1 MATTPNGIMTLP
13 ENDQMGAPQLSLNE
27 SYDAM
32 RQGLK
37 NARPDAAAD
46 VDSTMA
52 EILPQLDGMPDD
64 VIDKLLQTVQY
75 LKDNP
80 DQYAEVVAKLISMGV
95 VKEGDFP
102 PEYDPEFLA
111 TMGIVL
117 LEAQRSRSQAP
128 LQPTGFANGGLA
140 DAARIM
146 AAQGRGRDSMLA
158 HITPS
163 EASLL
168 RSRGGMG
175 TRNPSTGLPEY
186 GFFDDLWSGFKGAVT
201 GVFDAVKGILK
212 SPIGRVVG
220 TIALGAF
227 LGPGAFGIT
236 GLGLGAAAAPLASGI
251 ISGLSGGSAMDML
264 TSAATSYL
272 GSAASPLSQY
282 VGNLTSG
289 LGLGSMASQ
298 ALTSGLVGTGVG
310 LLTGKSL
317 EDSVSSGLQ
326 GAVMNTAMD
335 YMNANKAPVP
345 DADRAPVSNA
355 VIKPVP
361 GSAGEIGSNLKTGDV
376 SGYGGFKPLPNQSG
390 YGGFKPPSY
399 ALDAPSGGIGEL
411 GLRLPSGTNSSGLGL
426 PPPAPS
432 PVAQNASASASA
444 GDYKYPDLMDSAGKM
459 FQSGRFM
466 EGAKDTFFPSG
477 PTSAQVT
484 GSTEFKNLRAAGF
497 SAEEAFKRASN
508 TLSPDMLRQYG
519 PLAAAGLG
527 IMGLTGG
534 FDQKPLP
541 QSALNASLTGGAGS
555 YQDLMA
561 KNPRKYYAQHL
572 PGVLYDDNG
581 AIIGYQGPG
590 GSRQLY
596 NQGGAVGYAEG
607 GEAGENTATSL
618 QEVTEL
624 YRKYAKREPDA
635 SGLAYWMKDFGDSVS
650 PEEEKSFEE
659 SLYINEPSMNPNGPV
674 YGGPAV
680 YPPYTGG
687 GVVDM
692 QVFVY
697 GPDGTSYSSP
707 AAARAAGVTNY
718 TIERPANTGTTGTGT
733 TPTWDGP
740 AWGPGSM
747 VYQNIAAAIAA
758 GVPRDKLFKTALE
771 AYRGKANVVTPVIPP
786 VVPVVPPVI
795 PPVIPVVPPVV
806 VDGGGGGGDSGGN
819 DGGGSGGGGGGQGQ
833 TGWGTVA
840 NLAGEANRAGLST
853 IAGWLSSAI
862 PTGAEYNKTNME
874 TGLPE
879 KGNLT
884 QADKDA
890 MSGKSD
896 KGSSVSM
903 DYAGGIPDPGTGLQ
917 GQGYFDGQTGL
928 YGDAAAGTGMS
939 TNSAVG
945 TSGGVATGTSGGSP
959 ADAGGPAG
967 GPAGGEGGSQPGGSG
982 DAPGQDHGGEAKGGY
997 IGGYAQGGM
1006 MGLNE
1011 VKRLYEGGDA
1021 AGYGYGE
1028 GEGAA
1033 QSAGM
1038 GGYGSMGE
1046 LDGGGAELIS
1056 QSNIANMSNRKSSLP
1071 AYDSIMLAQSLEPMR
1086 PAMVGHTS
1094 GILTGIQDANNNVSR
1109 NVYGYQDVQQA
1120 KDAYE
1125 SLVAEQGMRNN
1136 IDNNTF
1142 SENRGNDRAKGGM
1155 MGSNGIASLLQGG
1168 YPRKT
1173 GEIAGPG
1180 TGTSDD
1186 IPAMLSDGEFVMT
1199 AKAVRGAGKGS
1210 RRDGAKRMYALM
1222 HQLERNAARG

>member
-128 LQPTGFANGGLA
+128 LQPTGFASGGLA

-236 GLGLGAAAAPLASGI
+236 GLGLGAAAAPLASGL

-272 GSAASPLSQY
+272 GSSASPLSQY

-326 GAVMNTAMD
+326 GAAMNADMD
-335 YMNANKAPVP
+335 YMNTNKAPVSA
-345 DADRAPVSNA
+345 ADRASVSDA

-361 GSAGEIGSNLKTGDV
+361 DGLAPDIGSGLKAGSVRSPYELDSPA
-376 SGYGGFKPLPNQSG
+376 SG
-390 YGGFKPPSY
+390 
-399 ALDAPSGGIGEL
+399 
-411 GLRLPSGTNSSGLGL
+411 GLGL
-426 PPPAPS
+426 KPPAGISPS
-432 PVAQNASASASA
+432 QGINLRGGATPAPVAETTAAPVVQT
-444 GDYKYPDLMDSAGKM
+444 GDYKYPELTDSMGKM
-459 FQSGRFM
+459 FKSGTFM

-477 PTSAQVT
+477 PTDDQVLK
-484 GSTEFKNLRAAGF
+484 SSQF
-497 SAEEAFKRASN
+497 EAFKKQGFTGKEAFERASN
-508 TLSPDMLRQYG
+508 SLSPGMFRQYG

-534 FDQKPLP
+534 FDQKPLQ

-607 GEAGENTATSL
+607 GEAWN
-618 QEVTEL
+618 
-624 YRKYAKREPDA
+624 
-635 SGLAYWMKDFGDSVS
+635 
-650 PEEEKSFEE
+650 
-659 SLYINEPSMNPNGPV
+659 
-674 YGGPAV
+674 
-680 YPPYTGG
+680 
-687 GVVDM
+687 
-692 QVFVY
+692 
-697 GPDGTSYSSP
+697 
-707 AAARAAGVTNY
+707 
-718 TIERPANTGTTGTGT
+718 
-733 TPTWDGP
+733 GP
-740 AWGPGSM
+740 AWGPNSM
-747 VYQNIAAAIAA
+747 VYPSIAAAIAA
-758 GVPRDKLFKTALE
+758 GVPRNKLFKTALE
-771 AYRGKANVVTPVIPP
+771 AYRGKANVVTPYVPP
-786 VVPVVPPVI
+786 VVPVVPPV
-795 PPVIPVVPPVV
+795 VPVVPPVV
-806 VDGGGGGGDSGGN
+806 VDSITGGGGNDSIAPRDTTPIKDNGLFASIWGRTTQDAAPVTEKSTFTQAALNERTAQQLTPTDKQDSSRDDVSGINPNPLGGDVTSTPAGLAPAPVGPSGIASLGIVSDKDQAIAIGFQDAERDREDAAKESAILGSTTPTPTPTAIAGGIYVDAKN
-819 DGGGSGGGGGGQGQ
+819 AAAAAQAQQQAAQAQADREAANRDRQVEAQAQAQRAAAAAASAMSRDARADAAAAASGARNFGKESSIPEGGMVSPGVGGGDGGGGIGNSG
-833 TGWGTVA
+833 
-840 NLAGEANRAGLST
+840 
-853 IAGWLSSAI
+853 
-862 PTGAEYNKTNME
+862 
-874 TGLPE
+874 
-879 KGNLT
+879 
-884 QADKDA
+884 
-890 MSGKSD
+890 SG
-896 KGSSVSM
+896 
-903 DYAGGIPDPGTGLQ
+903 
-917 GQGYFDGQTGL
+917 
-928 YGDAAAGTGMS
+928 AGTS
-939 TNSAVG
+939 N
-945 TSGGVATGTSGGSP
+945 GGA
-959 ADAGGPAG
+959 
-967 GPAGGEGGSQPGGSG
+967 Q
-982 DAPGQDHGGEAKGGY
+982 AKGGY
-997 IGGYAQGGM
+997 IGSYAQGG
-1006 MGLNE
+1006 
-1011 VKRLYEGGDA
+1011 
-1021 AGYGYGE
+1021 
-1028 GEGAA
+1028 
-1033 QSAGM
+1033 
-1038 GGYGSMGE
+1038 
-1046 LDGGGAELIS
+1046 
-1056 QSNIANMSNRKSSLP
+1056 
-1071 AYDSIMLAQSLEPMR
+1071 
-1086 PAMVGHTS
+1086 
-1094 GILTGIQDANNNVSR
+1094 
-1109 NVYGYQDVQQA
+1109 
-1120 KDAYE
+1120 
-1125 SLVAEQGMRNN
+1125 
-1136 IDNNTF
+1136 
-1142 SENRGNDRAKGGM
+1142 

-1168 YPRKT
+1168 YPRKI

>member
-80 DQYAEVVAKLISMGV
+80 DQYVEVVAKLISMGV

-128 LQPTGFANGGLA
+128 LQPTGFASGGLA

-186 GFFDDLWSGFKGAVT
+186 GFFDDLWSGVKGAVT
-201 GVFDAVKGILK
+201 GVFDAVKGVLK

-251 ISGLSGGSAMDML
+251 ISGFSGGSAMDML

-272 GSAASPLSQY
+272 GSSASPLSQY

-326 GAVMNTAMD
+326 GAAMNAAMD
-335 YMNANKAPVP
+335 YMNTNKAPVSA
-345 DADRAPVSNA
+345 ADRAPVSDA

-361 GSAGEIGSNLKTGDV
+361 GLNDEIGSNLKQAGV
-376 SGYGGFKPLPNQSG
+376 SAPRINNPSAYVNPGASPTPLPSV
-390 YGGFKPPSY
+390 
-399 ALDAPSGGIGEL
+399 AP
-411 GLRLPSGTNSSGLGL
+411 
-426 PPPAPS
+426 A
-432 PVAQNASASASA
+432 PVAQTTSAPVAQAASATT

-459 FQSGRFM
+459 FQPGRFM

-477 PTSAQVT
+477 PTSKQVT
-484 GSTEFKNLRAAGF
+484 D
-497 SAEEAFKRASN
+497 SAEYANLVNKGFTGKEAFERVSN
-508 TLSPDMLRQYG
+508 DISPGMLRQYG

-534 FDQKPLP
+534 FEQKPIP
-541 QSALNASLTGGAGS
+541 QSRLNASLTGGEGS

-561 KNPRKYYAQHL
+561 KNPRKYYAQNL
-572 PGVLYDDNG
+572 PGVLYDNNG
-581 AIIGYQGPG
+581 AIIGYKGPG
-590 GSRQLY
+590 GSPQLY
-596 NQGGAVGYAEG
+596 AAQGGAVGYAEG
-607 GEAGENTATSL
+607 GEA
-618 QEVTEL
+618 
-624 YRKYAKREPDA
+624 
-635 SGLAYWMKDFGDSVS
+635 
-650 PEEEKSFEE
+650 
-659 SLYINEPSMNPNGPV
+659 
-674 YGGPAV
+674 
-680 YPPYTGG
+680 
-687 GVVDM
+687 
-692 QVFVY
+692 
-697 GPDGTSYSSP
+697 
-707 AAARAAGVTNY
+707 
-718 TIERPANTGTTGTGT
+718 
-733 TPTWDGP
+733 WDGP

-747 VYQNIAAAIAA
+747 VYPSIAAAIAA
-758 GVPRDKLFKTALE
+758 GVPRNKLFKTALE
-771 AYRGKANVVTPVIPP
+771 AYYGKANVADTVT
-786 VVPVVPPVI
+786 
-795 PPVIPVVPPVV
+795 
-806 VDGGGGGGDSGGN
+806 GGGGNDSIVGGGGN
-819 DGGGSGGGGGGQGQ
+819 DSVVGGTGNDSITGGADGVNNSGDQRGPGTDNTGGI
-833 TGWGTVA
+833 TGLNIDPLALAMARVA
-840 NLAGEANRAGLST
+840 N
-853 IAGWLSSAI
+853 IF
-862 PTGAEYNKTNME
+862 
-874 TGLPE
+874 
-879 KGNLT
+879 
-884 QADKDA
+884 
-890 MSGKSD
+890 
-896 KGSSVSM
+896 GSSVSLKDPAPVTDATFNSTQAGR
-903 DYAGGIPDPGTGLQ
+903 DYAGASGKSSWGKSGNEAQDIGTAPIGPAPTGGFPTGTVDLNAGELGIASSGVVSDRNQTQKDIDTVIGFQDAERDRENAAIVAASDKNTTPISAPSAIGGNVPQSAAAVAANTGQARSDGYDPG
-917 GQGYFDGQTGL
+917 Y
-928 YGDAAAGTGMS
+928 
-939 TNSAVG
+939 
-945 TSGGVATGTSGGSP
+945 SGGYDGGGDP
-959 ADAGGPAG
+959 GADGAGP
-967 GPAGGEGGSQPGGSG
+967 Q
-982 DAPGQDHGGEAKGGY
+982 AKGGY
-997 IGGYAQGGM
+997 IGGYAQGGI
-1006 MGLNE
+1006 MGLDK
-1011 VKRLYEGGDA
+1011 VRRLYDGGDA

-1033 QSAGM
+1033 QGAGV

-1046 LDGGGAELIS
+1046 LDGGGASRIS
-1056 QSNIANMSNRKSSLP
+1056 QSNIANQSNRKSSLP
-1071 AYDSIMLAQSLEPMR
+1071 AYDSVMLAQSLEPMR

-1094 GILTGIQDANNNVSR
+1094 GIITGIQDANNNVSR
-1109 NVYGYQDVQQA
+1109 NFYGYQDVQQA

-1142 SENRGNDRAKGGM
+1142 SFSPNDRAKGGM
-1155 MGSNGIASLLQGG
+1155 MGSNGIASLLKGG
-1168 YPRKT
+1168 YPRKI